1 MRLLIPILLLAAI
14 ALAPNSTLADPPPYQ
29 DICEVDSNYL
39 CASRG
44 KTAYVKSGRD
54 KASLGKIVALVW
66 LDTGEPLSPQPKVQ
80 ACKNGYYFVIAPT
93 GQKSDQFLVDTILVE
108 TK

>member
-1 MRLLIPILLLAAI
+1 MRLFIPILLLTI
-14 ALAPNSTLADPPPYQ
+14 TALAPALALADPPPYQ

-44 KTAYVKSGRD
+44 KKAYVKSGND
-54 KASLGKIVALVW
+54 KTSLGKIVALVW
-66 LDTGEPLSPQPKVQ
+66 VDRGEPISVSPEVES
-80 ACKNGYYFVIAPT
+80 CKNGYYYVIAPT

-108 TK
+108 TN

>member
-1 MRLLIPILLLAAI
+1 MRLFLPILILAAV
-14 ALAPNSTLADPPPYQ
+14 ALAPALALADPPPYQ

-44 KTAYVKSGRD
+44 KTAYVKSGND
-54 KASLGKIVALVW
+54 KTSLGKIVALVW
-66 LDTGEPLSPQPKVQ
+66 LDRGQPLSLGPKVE

-93 GQKSDQFLVDTILVE
+93 GQKSDQFFIDTILVE